1 MGTTTMGV
9 KLDDATRERI
19 KAAATKIDRTPHWL
33 IKQAIFNYLE
43 QLENSDGLPELP
55 ALLAGAANESEDA
68 AVPPEESHQPFL
80 EFAEQIQPQS
90 VSRAAIT
97 AAWRRAETDA
107 VPMLLEQARLPQ
119 PVAEKTHQLAWSLAE
134 KLRNQKTASG
144 RAGMV
149 QSLLQEFSLSSQEGV
164 ALMCLAEA
172 LLRIPD
178 KATRD
183 ALIRDKISNGNWHS
197 HIGRSPSLFVNAA
210 TWGLLFT
217 GRLVSTHNEASLSRS
232 LNRIIGKS
240 GEPLIRKGVDM
251 AMRLMGEQFVTGETI
266 AEALANARKL
276 EEKGFRYS
284 YDMLGEAALTAA
296 DAQAYMVSYQQAIHA
311 IGKASNGRG
320 IYEGPG
326 ISIKLSALHPRY
338 SRAQYDRVMEELYPR
353 LKSLTLLARQY
364 DIGINIDAE
373 EADRLEISLD
383 LLEKLCFEP
392 ELAGWNGIGF
402 VIQAYQKRCP
412 FVIDYLI
419 DLATRSRRRLMI
431 RLVKGAY
438 WDSELKR
445 AQMEGLEGYPVYT
458 RKVYTDISYLA
469 CAKKLLAVPN
479 LIYPQFATHNAHTL
493 AAIYSLAGQNYYP
506 GQYEF
511 QCLHGMGEP
520 LYEQVVGKITDGK
533 LNRPCRIYAP
543 VGTHE
548 TLLAYL
554 VRRLLENGANTS
566 FVNRIA
572 DNTLSL
578 DDLVADPVSAVE
590 KLAAQEG
597 RVGLPHP
604 KIPLPQDLYGE
615 GRVNSAGLDLANEHR
630 LASLSSSLLNSAL
643 QKWRALPMLENA
655 VEEGELTPVVN
666 PAEPR
671 DIVGYARE
679 ASEAEVALALQSAVN
694 NAPIW
699 FATPPQERAAILERA
714 AVLMEAQTQTLIG
727 ILVREAG
734 KTFANAIAEVREA
747 VDFLRYYAGQVRD
760 DFDNETHRPLGPVV
774 CISPWNFPLAIFTG
788 QVAAA
793 LAAGNSVLAKP
804 AEQTPLIAAQGIQI
818 LLEAGVPQGVVQL
831 LPGRGE
837 TVGAQLTGDA
847 RVRGVMFTGS
857 TEVATLLQ
865 RNIADRLD
873 PQGRPTPL
881 IAETGGLNA
890 MIVDSSAL
898 TEQVVVDV
906 VASAFDSAGQR
917 CSALRVLCLQDE
929 IADHTLTMLK
939 GAMAECRMGNP
950 GRLTTDIGPVIDA
963 DAKAGIERHIQ
974 TMRANGRKVF
984 QAVRDNSQD
993 AREWQT
999 GTFVTP
1005 TLIELESFDEMKKE
1019 VFGPVLHVVRYN
1031 RNNLAGLIEQIN
1043 KAGYG
1048 LTLGV
1053 HTRIDETIAQ
1063 VTGSAHVGNLYV
1075 NRNMVGAVV
1084 GVQPFGGEGLSGT
1097 GPKAGGPLYL
1107 YRLLAS
1113 RPEAAVQTTLER
1125 HDARYAQDA
1134 QVKTLITR
1142 PHRALT
1148 EWAAGRPE
1156 LRALCEHYLTLSQSG
1171 VQRTLP
1177 GPTGERNTYTLLP
1190 RERVLCLA
1198 DNEQDLLVQLA
1209 AVTSAGSRVL
1219 WPDESLQRTLAK
1231 QLPAA
1236 VNAII
1241 DFAKQDVLFSQSF
1254 DAVIYH
1260 GDSDQLRALCEKV
1273 AAREGAIVSV
1283 QGFGRGETNLLLERL
1298 WLERSLSVNTAA
1310 AGGNASLMTIG

>member
-19 KAAATKIDRTPHWL
+19 KLAAQRIDRTPHWL
-33 IKQAIFNYLE
+33 IKQAIFNYLG
-43 QLENSDGLPELP
+43 QLESGDSLPEIPLS
-55 ALLAGAANESEDA
+55 AQATVEADETLTDEA
-68 AVPPEESHQPFL
+68 HQPFL
-80 EFAEQIQPQS
+80 DFAEQILPQS
-90 VSRAAIT
+90 VTRSSVT
-97 AAWRRAETDA
+97 AAWRRPETDA
-107 VPMLLEQARLPQ
+107 VPMLLEQARLP
-119 PVAEKTHQLAWSLAE
+119 AALAGKTHELAYQLAD
-134 KLRNQKTASG
+134 KLRHQKGATG

-178 KATRD
+178 KPTRD
-183 ALIRDKISNGNWHS
+183 ALIRDKISNGNWQS
-197 HIGRSPSLFVNAA
+197 HLGRSPSLFVNAA

-217 GRLVSTHNEASLSRS
+217 GRLVSTHNEANLSRS

-284 YDMLGEAALTAA
+284 YDMLGEAALTAS
-296 DAQAYMVSYQQAIHA
+296 DAKAYLISYQQAIHA

-338 SRAQYDRVMEELYPR
+338 SRAQYERVMEELYPI
-353 LKSLTLLARQY
+353 LKSLTLLARSY

-373 EADRLEISLD
+373 EADRLELSLD

-392 ELAGWNGIGF
+392 ELEGWNGIGF
-402 VIQAYQKRCP
+402 VIQAYMKRCP
-412 FVIDYLI
+412 FVIDELI
-419 DLATRSRRRLMI
+419 DLAQRSRRRLMI

-438 WDSELKR
+438 WDSEIKR

-469 CAKKLLAVPN
+469 CARKLLSVPN

-493 AAIYSLAGQNYYP
+493 AAIYQLAGNNYYP

-520 LYEQVVGKITDGK
+520 LYEQVVGKVADGK

-572 DNTLSL
+572 DTSL
-578 DDLVADPVSAVE
+578 PIDELVADPVTAVE
-590 KLAAQEG
+590 KLGASEG
-597 RVGLPHP
+597 AIGLPHP
-604 KIPLPQDLYGE
+604 KIPLPRDLYGAE
-615 GRVNSAGLDLANEHR
+615 RVNSAGLDMANEHR
-630 LASLSSSLLNSAL
+630 LASLSSALLSSAAQPWL
-643 QKWRALPMLENA
+643 AQPMI
-655 VEEGELTPVVN
+655 EGEPGDGETRTIIN
-666 PAEPR
+666 PAAPN
-671 DIVGYARE
+671 DIVGQVRE
-679 ASEAEVALALQSAVN
+679 ATEQEVSQALDAAVN
-694 NAPIW
+694 SGPIW

-714 AVLMEAQTQTLIG
+714 AQIMEGQLQQLIG

-734 KTFANAIAEVREA
+734 KTYNNAIAEVREA
-747 VDFLRYYAGQVRD
+747 VDFLYYYAGMVRE

-788 QVAAA
+788 QIAAA

-804 AEQTPLIAAQGIQI
+804 AEQTPLIAAQAVQI
-818 LLEAGVPQGVVQL
+818 LLDAGVPAGVLQL
-831 LPGRGE
+831 LPGLGE
-837 TVGAQLTGDA
+837 TVGAQLTGDD

-857 TEVATLLQ
+857 TAVATLLQ
-865 RNIADRLD
+865 RNLAGRLD

-881 IAETGGLNA
+881 IAETGGMNA

-898 TEQVVVDV
+898 TEQVVIDI

-917 CSALRVLCLQDE
+917 CSALRLLCIQEDV
-929 IADHTLTMLK
+929 ADHTLKMLR

-950 GRLTTDIGPVIDA
+950 ERLSTDIGPVIDA
-963 DAKAGIERHIQ
+963 EAKTNIERHIQ
-974 TMRANGRKVF
+974 AMRNKGFTVY
-984 QAVRDNSQD
+984 QAVQENPQD
-993 AREWQT
+993 SKEWSS
-999 GTFVTP
+999 GTFIRP
-1005 TLIELESFDEMKKE
+1005 TLIELDQVTDLDKE
-1019 VFGPVLHVVRYN
+1019 VFGPVLHVVRFT
-1031 RNNLAGLIEQIN
+1031 RNNLPKIVEQIN
-1043 KAGYG
+1043 ASGYG

-1063 VTGSAHVGNLYV
+1063 VTANARVGNLYV

-1107 YRLLAS
+1107 YRLLAH
-1113 RPEAAVQTTLER
+1113 RPDGALRLTFDR
-1125 HDARYAQDA
+1125 HDAGCPADT
-1134 QVKTLITR
+1134 TLR
-1142 PHRALT
+1142 QALLAPHQALAG
-1148 EWAAGRPE
+1148 WAKEKPE
-1156 LRALCEHYLTLSQSG
+1156 LAALCQHYADLAQAG
-1171 VQRTLP
+1171 VVRLLP
-1177 GPTGERNTYTLLP
+1177 GPTGERNTFSLLP
-1190 RERVLCLA
+1190 RDQVLCLA
-1198 DNEQDLLVQLA
+1198 DNEQDALVQLA
-1209 AVTSAGSRVL
+1209 AVTSVGSKALWQDDELHRRLLASLPDAVKARV
-1219 WPDESLQRTLAK
+1219 TLARDP
-1231 QLPAA
+1231 LAA
-1236 VNAII
+1236 E
-1241 DFAKQDVLFSQSF
+1241 F

-1260 GDSDQLRALCEKV
+1260 GDADQLRTLCEQI

-1283 QGFGRGETNLLLERL
+1283 QGFARGETNLLLERL
-1298 WLERSLSVNTAA
+1298 LIERSLSVNTAA